1 MSLVLKLKKRGAAT
15 PAAPLSGESVPS
27 VLPPLEPAGSEMPT
41 LPPGAPMVPYTPP
54 DDSHLV
60 PCQQCGSP
68 NGLSASSC
76 WNCEANLLPRGPF
89 RRGRSPWP
97 ATTTPQPRSK
107 GRWVASTTGSTV
119 PPGSGLS
126 AVSAP
131 PRLDERL
138 PMPPAAV
145 IGESSRTDLAVT
157 AVQAQRPAPE
167 PAPEPAKMLAP
178 GERPRTWKTEASI
191 LLVAG
196 VVVGAFF
203 YFDTS
208 PSPAG
213 AGKSSGSVATPVAI
227 TPANTQPA
235 PAALAAPVPAAAVT
249 NAPPAAAPTRN
260 DALRALAVEPIT
272 PAATPPRQTAA
283 AAPID
288 AVTQHSA
295 PPPPA
300 TVALKAT
307 KAPRTAKARGA
318 ARASNG
324 ETPHAVAA
332 DEPAPI
338 LRATPRAIPQD
349 TPQPPAPVRAA
360 CTRTV
365 AALGLCTAAST
376 TQPKE

>member
-1 MSLVLKLKKRGAAT
+1 MSLVLKLKKRSAASQ
-15 PAAPLSGESVPS
+15 AAPLAGESVPS

-41 LPPGAPMVPYTPP
+41 LAPVVPF

-97 ATTTPQPRSK
+97 ATPTPQPRSK

-126 AVSAP
+126 AVPAP

-145 IGESSRTDLAVT
+145 IGEHSKTQL
-157 AVQAQRPAPE
+157 AVQAERPAPE
-167 PAPEPAKMLAP
+167 PEPEPAPMLAP

-196 VVVGAFF
+196 VAVGAFF
-203 YFDTS
+203 YFNTS
-208 PSPAG
+208 APPDG
-213 AGKSSGSVATPVAI
+213 AGKSTGSVATTPVAT
-227 TPANTQPA
+227 TPVNTQPA
-235 PAALAAPVPAAAVT
+235 PAALAGTVPAAAVL
-249 NAPPAAAPTRN
+249 NAPPTAAPTRN

-272 PAATPPRQTAA
+272 PAAAPPRQTAA
-283 AAPID
+283 AAAAAAPID
-288 AVTQHSA
+288 AVARHSA
-295 PPPPA
+295 PQPPA

-307 KAPRTAKARGA
+307 KAPRAVKARGA

-324 ETPHAVAA
+324 ETPHGVAA
-332 DEPAPI
+332 DRPAPI
-338 LRATPRAIPQD
+338 LQAAPQAIPQAI
-349 TPQPPAPVRAA
+349 PQPPAPVRAA
-360 CTRTV
+360 CTPTV

>member
-1 MSLVLKLKKRGAAT
+1 MSLVLKLKKRGAASQ
-15 PAAPLSGESVPS
+15 AAPLAGESVPS

-41 LPPGAPMVPYTPP
+41 LAPGAPMVPFTPP

-97 ATTTPQPRSK
+97 ATPTPEPRSK
-107 GRWVASTTGSTV
+107 GRWVESTTGSTV

-126 AVSAP
+126 AVPAP

-138 PMPPAAV
+138 PMPPSAV
-145 IGESSRTDLAVT
+145 PGESSKTQL
-157 AVQAQRPAPE
+157 AVQAERPAPE
-167 PAPEPAKMLAP
+167 PEPAPMLAP

-196 VVVGAFF
+196 IAVGAFF
-203 YFDTS
+203 YFDAS
-208 PSPAG
+208 PPLPG
-213 AGKSSGSVATPVAI
+213 AGKSTGSVAPPVAT
-227 TPANTQPA
+227 TPANDQPA
-235 PAALAAPVPAAAVT
+235 PATLAGTVPTAAVL
-249 NAPPAAAPTRN
+249 NAPPTATPTRT

-272 PAATPPRQTAA
+272 PAAAPTRQTAAAAAA

-288 AVTQHSA
+288 AVARHTA

-307 KAPRTAKARGA
+307 KAPRVAKTRGT
-318 ARASNG
+318 ARASNE
-324 ETPHAVAA
+324 ETPPSMATP
-332 DEPAPI
+332 DRLAPI
-338 LRATPRAIPQD
+338 SQAIPQAI
-349 TPQPPAPVRAA
+349 PQPPAPVRAA
-360 CTRTV
+360 CTPTV